1 MGSNFLN
8 ILLVED
14 TPSEAEHLKRLLA
27 GQNEHHYEV
36 THCECL
42 TEGIDALAATAFDVV
57 LLDLHLPDTVEL
69 SGVRAIAGR
78 YPDLPVIVLTNHDS
92 EQTGSAALREGAQD
106 YLIKRDVDAR
116 TLSRAMRYAVER
128 QRAETALR
136 ISEERYA
143 LAVDGAMDG
152 IWDLDIASE
161 RLYCSTRGRAILGWP
176 EARGSDYLDLRT
188 LLAAVSVEDREPF
201 GAALN
206 AHLAGATTSFEI
218 ECRLDDRG
226 DGDERWVLVRGIAV
240 RGDDERP
247 QRIAGSISDITRRKL
262 AEEKLLHDAMHDAL
276 TGLPNRAL
284 LMDRLRTSLKR
295 YRRDDHQLFAILY
308 FDLDRFKYINDSLGH
323 LVGDKLLIAIAERLA
338 RFLRPGDTVARL
350 GGDEFAVLLNDL
362 KSEHQATQVAE
373 RIHELVG
380 EAIQIDGHTVY
391 TSASIGIALAM
402 PSYVKP
408 DEMLRDA
415 DLAMYRAK
423 ASGGG
428 VRYMLF
434 DKNMHERVIRQLNL
448 ETDLRRAVEQEEFS
462 VYYQPIVSMRDGRV
476 SGFEALLRWHHPTR
490 GMVMPGEFI
499 TTVEETGLIVP
510 VGWFVLEHACR
521 DLSRWQQRF
530 PSEVP
535 LTVSVNTS
543 GRFFLIED
551 MPSRLGDILRR
562 TGLDPRCLRLEVT
575 ENVIMDHDRFAL
587 ARLDALRRMGIELH
601 VDDFGTGYS
610 SLSYLQR
617 FHYDSLKIDR
627 SFVHTMSEKVDSSA
641 IVEAIVSLGSTLGM
655 SVIAEGVE
663 KPEQVTRLRVLN
675 CPEAQGHWFAPPMP
689 ASEVESYLARG
700 SHLTLPWVVA
710 GERSLTGS
718 AG

>member
-1 MGSNFLN
+1 MGSSQLK

-14 TPSEAEHLKRLLA
+14 TPSEAEHLKRLLD
-27 GQNEHHYEV
+27 GQTEHRSDVVHV
-36 THCECL
+36 DC
-42 TEGIDALAATAFDVV
+42 LAAGLTALGADDFDVL
-57 LLDLHLPDTVEL
+57 LLDLHLPDTVGM
-69 SGVRAIAGR
+69 SGVRSVVER
-78 YPDLPVIVLTNHDS
+78 FPELPIIVLTNHDS
-92 EQTGSAALREGAQD
+92 AQTGSAALREGAQD
-106 YLIKRDVDAR
+106 YLITRDVDAR

-161 RLYCSTRGRAILGWP
+161 RLYCSARGRSILGWH
-176 EARGSDYLDLRT
+176 EDGRGHDLRA
-188 LLAAVSVEDREPF
+188 LLSAVSEEHREPF
-201 GAALN
+201 SASLH
-206 AHLAGATTSFEI
+206 AHLAGATSSFEI
-218 ECRLDDRG
+218 ECRLDVRD
-226 DGDERWVLVRGIAV
+226 DEDRWVLVRGIAV
-240 RGDDERP
+240 RAEDERP
-247 QRIAGSISDITRRKL
+247 LRIAGSISDITRRKL

-295 YRRDDHQLFAILY
+295 YRRDDQELFAILY

-323 LVGDKLLIAIAERLA
+323 LVGDRLLIAVAERLA

-350 GGDEFAVLLNDL
+350 GGDEFAVLLNEL
-362 KSEHQATQVAE
+362 NSEHEATQVAE
-373 RIHELVG
+373 RVYELVG

-402 PSYVKP
+402 PSYAKP
-408 DEMLRDA
+408 EEILRDA

-434 DKNMHERVIRQLNL
+434 DKDMHERVIRQLNL
-448 ETDLRRAVEQEEFS
+448 ETDLRRAVEQAEFA
-462 VYYQPIVSMRDGRV
+462 VFYQPIVSMRDGRV

-490 GMVMPGEFI
+490 GLVMPGEFI
-499 TTVEETGLIVP
+499 TTIEETGLIVP
-510 VGWFVLEHACR
+510 VGWFVLEQACR
-521 DLSRWQQRF
+521 DLSRWQRKF
-530 PSEVP
+530 PADAP

-551 MPSRLGDILRR
+551 MPQKLGEILERAD
-562 TGLDPRCLRLEVT
+562 LDPQCLRLEVT
-575 ENVIMDHDRFAL
+575 ENVMLDHDRFAL
-587 ARLDALRRMGIELH
+587 ARLHSLREMGIELH

-617 FHYDSLKIDR
+617 YQYDSLKIDR
-627 SFVHTMSEKVDSSA
+627 SFVQTMSDKVDSSA
-641 IVEAIVSLGSTLGM
+641 IVEAIVSLGATLGM

-675 CPEAQGHWFAPPMP
+675 CPEAQGFWFAPPMP
-689 ASEVESYLARG
+689 ASEVESYLERG
-700 SHLTLPWVVA
+700 SHQSLPWVVA
-710 GERSLTGS
+710 GDRSVTGS
-718 AG
+718 AS